1 MYSSLQFLVAS
12 AAVMMV
18 DIINLEEQSISDYAN
33 KWKSNE
39 QAKDVMSS
47 LILDP
52 YQEDDSD
59 SNIY

>member
-1 MYSSLQFLVAS
+1 
-12 AAVMMV
+12 MMV